1 MPEGET
7 AGELAQIDP
16 QGPYLLDGTNG
27 HKRQVEQRPRIA
39 SVGL

>member
-7 AGELAQIDP
+7 AGELAQINP
-16 QGPYLLDGTNG
+16 QGPELFDATNE
-27 HKRQVEQRPRIA
+27 HTRQVEQGPRIA

>member
-16 QGPYLLDGTNG
+16 QGPELFDATNE